1 MNVYAEGADN
11 STEETQQSV
20 QSSVYEENTEEAPDT
35 LQNQN
40 TVKEEEPVKV
50 QEDSDEKDEPE
61 TEEPA
66 WKAGWNLRE
75 DHWYYCKEEGKLYL
89 GWIKLKSK
97 WYYLDG
103 ENAGIMACNEV
114 KRSAISIMYLMP
126 MA

>member
-1 MNVYAEGADN
+1 M
-11 STEETQQSV
+11 
-20 QSSVYEENTEEAPDT
+20 
-35 LQNQN
+35 
-40 TVKEEEPVKV
+40 KV

-61 TEEPA
+61 TEEPT

-103 ENAGIMACNEV
+103 ENAGIMNGLLEGIFWTQC
-114 KRSAISIMYLMP
+114 KYDFKISYVCSNFSIC
-126 MA
+126 